1 LEKLRVE
8 SAKITEERDLAKE
21 QSKKL
26 VELLQRMERKS
37 SEKADREEA
46 LEEENLNLREVTK
59 LMAGQIEK
67 IERELESKLVR
78 KDQTI
83 IEL

>member
-1 LEKLRVE
+1 MEKLRVE

>member
-1 LEKLRVE
+1 
-8 SAKITEERDLAKE
+8 
-21 QSKKL
+21 
-26 VELLQRMERKS
+26 MERKS
-37 SEKADREEA
+37 SEKAEREA
-46 LEEENLNLREVTK
+46 PLEEENLNLREVTK
-59 LMAGQIEK
+59 LMSGQIEK

>member
-1 LEKLRVE
+1 
-8 SAKITEERDLAKE
+8 
-21 QSKKL
+21 
-26 VELLQRMERKS
+26 MERKS
-37 SEKADREEA
+37 SEKAEREEA

-59 LMAGQIEK
+59 LMSGQIEK

>member
-1 LEKLRVE
+1 M
-8 SAKITEERDLAKE
+8 D
-21 QSKKL
+21 
-26 VELLQRMERKS
+26 RKS
-37 SEKADREEA
+37 SEKAEREEA

-59 LMAGQIEK
+59 LMSGQIEK

-83 IEL
+83 IELQQRLES

>member
-1 LEKLRVE
+1 
-8 SAKITEERDLAKE
+8 
-21 QSKKL
+21 
-26 VELLQRMERKS
+26 MERKS
-37 SEKADREEA
+37 SEKAEREEA

-59 LMAGQIEK
+59 LMSGQIEK

-83 IEL
+83 IELQQRLES

>member
-1 LEKLRVE
+1 MEKLRIE